1 MKKKL
6 LVVFSC
12 LMLFLRVN
20 AQEAKQDSIQKI
32 VEVKPAFI
40 GGDQAL
46 FNYIKKNV
54 KYPKK
59 ARKEEIQGKVYVS
72 FVIEKDGAI
81 GEVLIKKGV
90 HELLDEEAMR
100 VIKSMP
106 KWTPGTQGGKPV
118 RVQFV
123 LPISFSLK

>member
-1 MKKKL
+1 MMKKNL

-12 LMLFLRVN
+12 LVLFLRVN
-20 AQEAKQDSIQKI
+20 AQEEDTIQKK
-32 VEVKPAFI
+32 VELMPAFI

-81 GEVLIKKGV
+81 SDVLIKKGV

-123 LPISFSLK
+123 MPISFSLK